1 MAGEEKTAISSF
13 SGKFPG
19 MEVFRL
25 YDTVILLTISIEKHN
40 NTFSR

>member
-25 YDTVILLTISIEKHN
+25 YDTVILLDHFYRET
-40 NTFSR
+40 R